1 MGLAPEMTE
10 AFQQERNEYRK
21 VLQGISRDKVR
32 WQKCVE
38 YTNERMGMAVGR
50 LFLRDNFRKDSK
62 EVVSGRMMW
71 VRKYE
76 NN

>member
-62 EVVSGRMMW
+62 EVVSRRMMW
-71 VRKYE
+71 ARKVG